1 MRLSELVGCAVTD
14 GDGEAIGHVT
24 DVRLRRDGPELEG
37 FGPAYVVA
45 GLRVTHRRGNLF
57 GYDRL
62 DAGGPALVR
71 WLFRRL
77 HRGDRL
83 VPWEDV
89 EEVTAGRIRLRAG
102 SRPPEPQRQP

>member
-14 GDGEAIGHVT
+14 GDGQPLGHVT
-24 DVRLRRDGPELEG
+24 DVRLRREGPELEG

-57 GYDRL
+57 GYDRA
-62 DAGGPALVR
+62 DAGGPAAVR

-77 HRGDRL
+77 HRGDRV
-83 VPWEDV
+83 VPWGDV
-89 EEVTAGRIRLRAG
+89 EEVGPGRIRLR
-102 SRPPEPQRQP
+102 SRTGTPQP